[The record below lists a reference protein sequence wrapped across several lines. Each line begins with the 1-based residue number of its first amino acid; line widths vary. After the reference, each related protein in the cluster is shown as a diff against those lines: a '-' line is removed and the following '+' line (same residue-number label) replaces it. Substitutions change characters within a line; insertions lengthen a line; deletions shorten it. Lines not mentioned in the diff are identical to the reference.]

1 MEFLRDPANLLPH
14 EYLLPDTPDGPVTLR
29 FPYTLTVA
37 RVALMPRLRVRFT
50 GRPSWAD
57 FYRAGHRSGGLALTA
72 AIVEAFVREAE
83 HRGKRALIVV
93 LPGASSFRARA
104 EFGQPE
110 YAPLIAALAAKNIDV
125 FDPSPALLTA
135 VGQRSYCELYTDV
148 PAGCAGH
155 FSIEGGRIVADVIM
169 AELRQRGLVK

>member
-1 MEFLRDPANLLPH
+1 VRK
-14 EYLLPDTPDGPVTLR
+14 
-29 FPYTLTVA
+29 
-37 RVALMPRLRVRFT
+37 RVRFT

-104 EFGQPE
+104 KFGQPE

-155 FSIEGGRIVADVIM
+155 FSIEGGRIVADVVM
-169 AELRQRGLVK
+169 AELRKRGLVK